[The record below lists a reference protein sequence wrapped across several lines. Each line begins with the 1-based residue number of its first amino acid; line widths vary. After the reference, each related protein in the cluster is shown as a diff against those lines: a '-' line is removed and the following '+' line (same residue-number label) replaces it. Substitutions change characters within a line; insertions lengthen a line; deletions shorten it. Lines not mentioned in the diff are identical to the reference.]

1 MKIFQSPTFKA
12 FSEPVAKNNP
22 VFIQSLGICSAL
34 AVTVQLNTAIVMALA
49 MTFVTAFSSLTISAM
64 RNVIPRNVRM
74 IVELSVI
81 ASLVILADEV
91 LRAYFYDISKQL
103 SVFVG
108 LIITNCI
115 VMGRAETYA
124 LGNPPVQSFMDGLGN
139 GAGYG
144 LVLSDRG
151 LYPRTARRRK
161 TIRFFRGPPGFLRPR
176 IHEHGLHA
184 AGAGGV
190 YHHRPAGVAAEKPDE
205 ELSVHPQAA
214 FFGPGRRSRS
224 AEIRDVALL
233 RLRFQAPCGLGL
245 NPNIPFADEHWFG

>member
-1 MKIFQSPTFKA
+1 MNLTRSPAFRA
-12 FSEPVAKNNP
+12 FSEPVVKNNP

-34 AVTVQLNTAIVMALA
+34 AVTVQLKTAIVMALA

-91 LRAYFYDISKQL
+91 LRAYLYDISKQL

-124 LGNPPVQSFMDGLGN
+124 LGNPPLQSFMDGLGN

-144 LVLSDRG
+144 LVL
-151 LYPRTARRRK
+151 TAVAF
-161 TIRFFRGPPGFLRPR
+161 IREL
-176 IHEHGLHA
+176 L
-184 AGAGGV
+184 GAGKFLGIPV
-190 YHHRPAGVAAEKPDE
+190 I
-205 ELSVHPQAA
+205 PQFAYDLGYMNMGFMQLAPAA
-214 FFGPGRRSRS
+214 FIIIG
-224 AEIRDVALL
+224 LL
-233 RLRFQAPCGLGL
+233 VWLQKS
-245 NPNIPFADEHWFG
+245 IVKK

>member
-1 MKIFQSPTFKA
+1 MKMTQSPTFRA
-12 FSEPVAKNNP
+12 FSEPMVKNNP

-34 AVTVQLNTAIVMALA
+34 AVTVQLNTAFVMALA
-49 MTFVTAFSSLTISAM
+49 LTFVTAFSSLIISAM
-64 RNVIPRNVRM
+64 RHVIPRNVRM

-124 LGNPPVQSFMDGLGN
+124 LGNPPLHSFMDGLGN

-144 LVLSDRG
+144 LVLV
-151 LYPRTARRRK
+151 AVAF
-161 TIRFFRGPPGFLRPR
+161 IRELF
-176 IHEHGLHA
+176 
-184 AGAGGV
+184 GAGNLFGIAV
-190 YHHRPAGVAAEKPDE
+190 V
-205 ELSVHPQAA
+205 PQAFYDFGYVNMGFMQLAPAA
-214 FFGPGRRSRS
+214 FIIIGLLVWLQKSLMRR
-224 AEIRDVALL
+224 
-233 RLRFQAPCGLGL
+233 
-245 NPNIPFADEHWFG
+245 